1 MKSITLNTITLIDFG
16 NWKKCEINFDK
27 NTELKANYGYGKTTI
42 YNAFLWVLGLEP
54 FSKVSPTNELLEIPT
69 NVITKVVVDLTID
82 NENYKLSR
90 ASDNKFE
97 INDYKIKS
105 LKNYIEKITYLL
117 GFDLQNLNLL
127 VKNGAFNQDTLRWKW
142 NNRRDFLY
150 NLFGVEE
157 KIKNLKESYSLLK
170 NDFVLKKDNE
180 IDNSFTN
187 DTKTINKQKQ
197 MLFENLESKQLEIQ
211 KYSETKENE
220 LKSEIDKLNEIIN
233 QETKNNDYETLN
245 NLKATLKAK
254 EAEFETTQKE
264 LQEKINTYEKLK
276 NRYEINQEQK
286 LEKIENEM
294 SKNFELIEQAK
305 KELEE
310 CEKRVF
316 VADTICKFCGSK
328 IDPSKIEEQKKHFEE
343 TKQNDIE
350 KINFKIKFY
359 NDIYEQNSNVLE
371 KEIEENEKTTTEYK
385 QTIKLLTEELEK
397 QKIKANEERNKLT
410 QKISNLEENKTN
422 NIEEYRKQLNEKC
435 FELGKLNTRNYLQE
449 EINKIENDIKSL
461 NDKEQEILLKR
472 EQFKEYIAKS
482 ILIVENA
489 INSNFSD
496 GISFKLFNKKLDGT
510 FEPECVTLLNG
521 KPYDNLSFGEKILAD
536 FSIIKYLQKTFEVK
550 LPIFIDNANAF
561 TTISENDYQTIALI
575 TSVEKEPN
583 FMGVKLE
590 QYYKRK
596 EAE

>member
-16 NWKKCEINFDK
+16 NWKKCEINFGK

-127 VKNGAFNQDTLRWKW
+127 VKNGAFNQDTLKWKW

-150 NLFGVEE
+150 SLFGVEE

-197 MLFENLESKQLEIQ
+197 MLFENLENKQLEIQ
-211 KYSETKENE
+211 KYSEAKENE
-220 LKSEIDKLNEIIN
+220 LKNEIDKLNEIIN
-233 QETKNNDYETLN
+233 QETKNNDFETLN
-245 NLKATLKAK
+245 NLKSTLKAK
-254 EAEFETTQKE
+254 ETEFETTQKE
-264 LQEKINTYEKLK
+264 LQEKINAYEKLK

-328 IDPSKIEEQKKHFEE
+328 IDPGKIEEQKKYFEE
-343 TKQNDIE
+343 TKQSDIE

-371 KEIEENEKTTTEYK
+371 KEIAENEKTTTEYK

-583 FMGVKLE
+583 FMGIKLE

-596 EAE
+596 EVE